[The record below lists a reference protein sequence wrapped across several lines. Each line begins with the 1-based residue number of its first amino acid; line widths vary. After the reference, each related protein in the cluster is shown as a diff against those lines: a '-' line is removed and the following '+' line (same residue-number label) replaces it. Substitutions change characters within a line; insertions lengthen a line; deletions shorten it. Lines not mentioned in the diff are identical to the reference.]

1 MSQALRHPLTD
12 LRRGATLRI
21 DDGQPH
27 VIDVFEGLV
36 WVTRDG
42 DPRDVILEAGDSFRF
57 DGPGLTLVQAFD
69 DARLLLTDLVET
81 SRSMSAFALHRRARA
96 QRAAALAALVA
107 RGFAAAESALLRL
120 VERLTHRTLRP
131 SNTPV

>member
-1 MSQALRHPLTD
+1 MALAALHPMAAAVPAH
-12 LRRGATLRI
+12 GAM
-21 DDGQPH
+21 PH
-27 VIDVFEGLV
+27 VRRV
-36 WVTRDG
+36 R
-42 DPRDVILEAGDSFRF
+42 P
-57 DGPGLTLVQAFD
+57 D

-107 RGFAAAESALLRL
+107 RGFAAAESAVLRL